1 MKLSALRLHVHRLER
16 AADFYGTRLGLPLRV
31 DGRRQGWC
39 VFDLGGGVDLVVEAV
54 APDADED
61 EQALVGR
68 PTGVSFAVDDIQAAQ
83 QALAARGVPFASAP
97 ERQAWG
103 GWTTSFEDPDGNAL
117 QLVQHPSA

>member
-1 MKLSALRLHVHRLER
+1 
-16 AADFYGTRLGLPLRV
+16 
-31 DGRRQGWC
+31 
-39 VFDLGGGVDLVVEAV
+39 VVEAV

-68 PTGVSFAVDDIQAAQ
+68 HTGLSFAVDDIQAAQ
-83 QALAARGVPFASAP
+83 QSMAARGVPFASTP

-117 QLVQHPSA
+117 QLVQHPTA